1 MKSNMISNIKS
12 QNFNYDYFIQTLDQ
26 KKYFLAQV
34 YATLIFEIFIAY
46 IVLMYAENRNI
57 TFTRVQYICL
67 IIFTFLTLIS
77 IVFIDLP
84 FIKFILFTLFSGLI
98 GLLFSTR
105 IDLKNGENATEEN
118 DIVKKAFITTCSI
131 FVYLTIFG
139 FFAAFMGAR
148 ISPVVSITLFFLL
161 LLLIIVIFILS
172 IAGTYMMYRK
182 IIAGFIILLFSLFII
197 YDTIS
202 ILDRNYA
209 GDFITAAIDY
219 FLDFINIFSAL
230 IGLN

>member
-1 MKSNMISNIKS
+1 MKSQK
-12 QNFNYDYFIQTLDQ
+12 FNYDYFIKTLDQ
-26 KKYFLAQV
+26 KKFFLAQV

-46 IVLMYAENRNI
+46 VVLMYAENRDINL
-57 TFTRVQYICL
+57 TRVQYIGL
-67 IIFTFLTLIS
+67 IIFLFVIIIS
-77 IVFIDLP
+77 IVFIKSPL
-84 FIKFILFTLFSGLI
+84 IKFILFTIFSGGI

-105 IDLKNGENATEEN
+105 IDIKNGENGSEN

-148 ISPVVSITLFFLL
+148 ISPIVSITLFCLL

-172 IAGTYMMYRK
+172 IAGKYMMYRK
-182 IIAGFIILLFSLFII
+182 IIAGFIILLFSVFIV

-202 ILDRNYA
+202 ILDRNYS
-209 GDFITAAIDY
+209 GDFVTAAIDY
-219 FLDFINIFSAL
+219 FLDFINIFSSL
-230 IGLN
+230 LGLN

>member
-1 MKSNMISNIKS
+1 MKSQK
-12 QNFNYDYFIQTLDQ
+12 FNYDYFIQTLNQ
-26 KKYFLAQV
+26 KKFFLAQV

-46 IVLMYAENRNI
+46 IVLMYAENRDVNL
-57 TFTRVQYICL
+57 TRVQYIGL
-67 IIFTFLTLIS
+67 IIFLFVLIIS
-77 IVFIDLP
+77 IVFIKSPL
-84 FIKFILFTLFSGLI
+84 IKFILFTIFAGGV

-105 IDLKNGENATEEN
+105 IDIKNGENESEN
-118 DIVKKAFITTCSI
+118 EIVKKAFITTCSI

-148 ISPVVSITLFFLL
+148 ISPIVSITLFCIL

-172 IAGTYMMYRK
+172 IAGKYMMYRK
-182 IIAGFIILLFSLFII
+182 IIAGFIILLFSVFIV

-202 ILDRNYA
+202 ILDRDYS

-219 FLDFINIFSAL
+219 FLDFINIFSSL
-230 IGLN
+230 LGLN

>member
-1 MKSNMISNIKS
+1 MKSQK
-12 QNFNYDYFIQTLDQ
+12 FNYDYFIQTLNQ
-26 KKYFLAQV
+26 KKFFLAQV

-46 IVLMYAENRNI
+46 IVLMYAENRDVNL
-57 TFTRVQYICL
+57 TRVQYIGL
-67 IIFTFLTLIS
+67 IIFLFVLIIS
-77 IVFIDLP
+77 IVFIKSPL
-84 FIKFILFTLFSGLI
+84 IKFILFTIFAGGV

-105 IDLKNGENATEEN
+105 IDIKNGENESEN
-118 DIVKKAFITTCSI
+118 EIVKKAFITTCSI

-148 ISPVVSITLFFLL
+148 ISPIVSITLFCVL

-172 IAGTYMMYRK
+172 IAGKYMMYRK
-182 IIAGFIILLFSLFII
+182 IIAGFIILLFSVFIV

-202 ILDRNYA
+202 ILDRDYS

-219 FLDFINIFSAL
+219 FLDFINIFSSL
-230 IGLN
+230 LGLN